1 MKATLGSFSH
11 RACHANCRRRRG
23 VRSVSRVRFTA
34 CAPLLRAP
42 PVAGRMR
49 WALHP
54 QNRSRTPNR
63 HPTDT
68 TQRHKKYGARSGL
81 SHGTPAGMWT
91 QRSRRPTCHTATQA
105 DRNNAARHSSLAEM
119 TLLPLVDFSLP
130 GPSPHAVLPRVATR
144 PSRQVLRPQSHWP
157 MHRGH
162 PTSPRWPSTSC
173 PQGPE
178 IPTSHRAPCTLP
190 TTRGRSRRPSASGYV
205 SRLNR
210 LREPRPRGG
219 YRRGA
224 LPGSQLP
231 PSFYSSSPDSWSPHT
246 YETPPTCTKP
256 PSRHSPLFLHAPVA
270 ADASPPAAAD
280 AAICEGA
287 S

>member
-1 MKATLGSFSH
+1 MFG
-11 RACHANCRRRRG
+11 RC
-23 VRSVSRVRFTA
+23 TA
-34 CAPLLRAP
+34 YALQHVLRAP

-63 HPTDT
+63 YPTDT

-105 DRNNAARHSSLAEM
+105 DRDNAARHSSLAEM

-130 GPSPHAVLPRVATR
+130 GPSPRAVLPRVATR

-178 IPTSHRAPCTLP
+178 IPTFPP
-190 TTRGRSRRPSASGYV
+190 RSLHPPHH
-205 SRLNR
+205 
-210 LREPRPRGG
+210 PRPV
-219 YRRGA
+219 
-224 LPGSQLP
+224 P
-231 PSFYSSSPDSWSPHT
+231 PSVCLGIRVPA
-246 YETPPTCTKP
+246 EPPP
-256 PSRHSPLFLHAPVA
+256 
-270 ADASPPAAAD
+270 
-280 AAICEGA
+280 
-287 S
+287 

>member
-1 MKATLGSFSH
+1 MSCQLPPAPRCSVGVPRTLYSMCATAPCASCGRPYALGPAS
-11 RACHANCRRRRG
+11 
-23 VRSVSRVRFTA
+23 TK
-34 CAPLLRAP
+34 
-42 PVAGRMR
+42 
-49 WALHP
+49 P
-54 QNRSRTPNR
+54 QQDPNR

-144 PSRQVLRPQSHWP
+144 PSRQVLRLQSHWP

-246 YETPPTCTKP
+246 YETPHLHEATIPTFAALSPRAGRRRRKP
-256 PSRHSPLFLHAPVA
+256 ARRS
-270 ADASPPAAAD
+270 
-280 AAICEGA
+280 
-287 S
+287 